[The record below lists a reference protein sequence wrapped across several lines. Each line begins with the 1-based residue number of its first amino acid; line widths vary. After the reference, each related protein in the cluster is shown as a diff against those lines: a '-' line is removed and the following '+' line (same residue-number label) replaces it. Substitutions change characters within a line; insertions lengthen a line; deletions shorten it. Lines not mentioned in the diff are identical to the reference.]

1 MLSAAAAS
9 RRDRSSSVSLNVMNR
24 RLIPARSCTSSGYAQ
39 TFYIGNVIL
48 LQTLRLPGE
57 PIAGKMGIV
66 RVKLSFVA
74 LIAAAAVSGACQSER
89 EREAERSRVE
99 RDRGSAAFKAGQ
111 AAHKLANGAAK
122 VAEAAGRKLDNAAG
136 KAREGWKE
144 QERKDRERK

>member
-1 MLSAAAAS
+1 
-9 RRDRSSSVSLNVMNR
+9 VKTGH
-24 RLIPARSCTSSGYAQ
+24 PAEARQVLEKALEFNPAFHCGARFARQ
-39 TFYIGNVIL
+39 DP
-48 LQTLRLPGE
+48 LRLCGE